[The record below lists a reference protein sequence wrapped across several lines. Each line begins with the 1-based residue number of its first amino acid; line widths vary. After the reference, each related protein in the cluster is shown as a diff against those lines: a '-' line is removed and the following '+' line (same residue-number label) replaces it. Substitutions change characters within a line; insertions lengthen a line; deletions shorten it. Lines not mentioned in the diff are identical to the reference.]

1 MLSTVNTL
9 RAMSNEKTLSLF
21 KTIAISKSD
30 TDILIT
36 KLNLTRKEYYSRM
49 KMLMEVGM
57 IRKRSGRYCLTSL
70 GIVIYD
76 SYIKIE
82 TALKYYWKLKAIDSI
97 MSSASSQLP
106 HEEQGRIID
115 ALVDN
120 YQIKDILFIDH
131 CKPPVRTPDFKVTI
145 QRTNRIRI

>member
-49 KMLMEVGM
+49 KMLMEVGL

-76 SYIKIE
+76 SFIKIDRHSNI
-82 TALKYYWKLKAIDSI
+82 TGNLK
-97 MSSASSQLP
+97 QL
-106 HEEQGRIID
+106 
-115 ALVDN
+115 
-120 YQIKDILFIDH
+120 ILL
-131 CKPPVRTPDFKVTI
+131 
-145 QRTNRIRI
+145 